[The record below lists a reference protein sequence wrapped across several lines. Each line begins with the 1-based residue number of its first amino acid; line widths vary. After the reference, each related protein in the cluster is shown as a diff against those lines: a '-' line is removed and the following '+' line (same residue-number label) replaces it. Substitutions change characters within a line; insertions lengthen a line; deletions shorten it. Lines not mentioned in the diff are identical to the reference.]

1 MIKNPL
7 PHYNQ
12 LRRGA
17 VPYYFVQLNY
27 QFLTACISSS
37 EKDVQPELTKLS
49 LLYKLFCSTDEKEDY
64 DAFRKQFNGLLFY
77 QNIQDNIEHKS
88 KIKKLKQELS
98 KESL

>member
-27 QFLTACISSS
+27 QLLVVCISSFKKHI
-37 EKDVQPELTKLS
+37 EPELTKLS
-49 LLYKLFCSTDEKEDY
+49 LLYELFCFTDKKEDY

-77 QNIQDNIEHKS
+77 QNIQENIEHKN
-88 KIKKLKQELS
+88 KIKRLNKKI
-98 KESL
+98 KGMC